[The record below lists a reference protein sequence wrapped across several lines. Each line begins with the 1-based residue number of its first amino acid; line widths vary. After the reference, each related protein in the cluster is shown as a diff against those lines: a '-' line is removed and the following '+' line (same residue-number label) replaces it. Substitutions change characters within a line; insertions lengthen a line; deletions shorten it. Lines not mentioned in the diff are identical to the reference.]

1 MQDFF
6 PSCIYRVKEDF
17 MNPLK
22 LKSMKKLLLISALC
36 AGLCSSCSNN
46 NEPLNIPPIEPT
58 IELVDSVE
66 SIELVELD
74 TRTQKEIAKTG
85 NAFANKLMLQM
96 NQQVTDQNMMISPM
110 SLQYALGMLSNGCD
124 EAALKEITDAMG
136 MNDYSLD
143 MMNSFYY
150 NLTQTFAQEDEDFT
164 LKLANAIWIQNDYQ
178 VGKDFIQN
186 NKALFHADVNNI
198 DFYQADKAK
207 KTINEWASKA
217 TEGTIK
223 ELSLQSNDLTRMVLA
238 NACYLKGK
246 WTLPFDKKGTQKETF
261 YNLDGS
267 TSEANMMY
275 LTKTLNFR
283 DSSSEPYMVVEL
295 PYGNQT
301 FSMIVVLPKEDKTL
315 DDILPNINW
324 SNMHLG
330 GQKVHVQ
337 LPKFKIEA
345 KYPEEITKCVKEMGI
360 NRIFIPGS
368 LSGIN
373 DELFVSFIAQDTF
386 IEVDEAGTEA
396 SAVTTIGM
404 EFAAAGPESA
414 PPPTPTIRMDRPF
427 AFAICE
433 NTTGAVLFMGKVVK
447 M

>member
-1 MQDFF
+1 
-6 PSCIYRVKEDF
+6 
-17 MNPLK
+17 
-22 LKSMKKLLLISALC
+22 MKKLLLISALC

-46 NEPLNIPPIEPT
+46 DEPLNIPPIEPT
-58 IELVDSVE
+58 F
-66 SIELVELD
+66 ELVELD
-74 TRTQKEIAKTG
+74 TRTQEEIAKTG
-85 NAFANKLMLQM
+85 NDFANKLMLQM

-124 EAALKEITDAMG
+124 ETALKEITDAMG

-143 MMNSFYY
+143 MLNSFYY
-150 NLTQTFAQEDEDFT
+150 NLTQTLVQEDEDFT

-198 DFYQADKAK
+198 DFYQVDKAK

-223 ELSLQSNDLTRMVLA
+223 DLSLQINELTRVVLA

-246 WTLPFDKKGTQKETF
+246 WTVPFDKKDTKKEIF
-261 YNLDGS
+261 YNMDGS

-275 LTKTLNFR
+275 LTEILNFR
-283 DSSSEPYMVVEL
+283 NSANEPYMMVEL

-301 FSMIVVLPKEDKTL
+301 FSMIVVLPKEGKTL

-324 SNMHLG
+324 SNMYLG
-330 GQKVHVQ
+330 GQEVHVQ

-345 KYPEEITKCVKEMGI
+345 KYPTEITKCVKEMGI

-373 DELFVSFIAQDTF
+373 DELFVSYIAQDTF

-396 SAVTTIGM
+396 SAVTNMGM
-404 EFAAAGPESA
+404 CGSA
-414 PPPTPTIRMDRPF
+414 EPGSTPPPTPTIRMDRPF

>member
-1 MQDFF
+1 
-6 PSCIYRVKEDF
+6 
-17 MNPLK
+17 
-22 LKSMKKLLLISALC
+22 MKKLLLISALC

-46 NEPLNIPPIEPT
+46 DEPLNIPPIEPT
-58 IELVDSVE
+58 F
-66 SIELVELD
+66 ELVELD

-85 NAFANKLMLQM
+85 NDFANKLMLQM

-124 EAALKEITDAMG
+124 ETALKEITDAMG

-143 MMNSFYY
+143 MLNSFYY
-150 NLTQTFAQEDEDFT
+150 NLTQTLVQEDEDFT

-198 DFYQADKAK
+198 DFYQVDKAK

-223 ELSLQSNDLTRMVLA
+223 DLSLQINELTRVVLA

-246 WTLPFDKKGTQKETF
+246 WTVPFDKKDTQKEIF
-261 YNLDGS
+261 YNMDGS

-275 LTKTLNFR
+275 LTEKLNFR
-283 DSSSEPYMVVEL
+283 NSANEPYMMVEL

-301 FSMIVVLPKEDKTL
+301 FSMIVVLPKEGKTL

-324 SNMHLG
+324 SNMYLG

-345 KYPEEITKCVKEMGI
+345 KYPTEIMKCIKEMDI

-396 SAVTTIGM
+396 SAVTNMGM
-404 EFAAAGPESA
+404 CGSAGPEST

>member
-1 MQDFF
+1 
-6 PSCIYRVKEDF
+6 
-17 MNPLK
+17 
-22 LKSMKKLLLISALC
+22 MKKLLLISALC

-46 NEPLNIPPIEPT
+46 DEPLNIPPIEPT
-58 IELVDSVE
+58 F
-66 SIELVELD
+66 ELVELD

-85 NAFANKLMLQM
+85 NDFANKLMLQM

-124 EAALKEITDAMG
+124 EAELKEITDAMG

-143 MMNSFYY
+143 MLNSFYY
-150 NLTQTFAQEDEDFT
+150 NLTQTLVQEDEDFT

-178 VGKDFIQN
+178 VGQDFIQN

-198 DFYQADKAK
+198 DFYQVDKAK

-223 ELSLQSNDLTRMVLA
+223 DLSLQINELTRVVLA

-246 WTLPFDKKGTQKETF
+246 WTVPFDKKDTKREIF
-261 YNLDGS
+261 YNMDGS

-275 LTKTLNFR
+275 LTEILNFR
-283 DSSSEPYMVVEL
+283 NSANEPYMMVEL

-301 FSMIVVLPKEDKTL
+301 FSMIVVLPKEGKTL

-324 SNMHLG
+324 SNMYLG

-345 KYPEEITKCVKEMGI
+345 KYPTEIMKCIKEMDI

-373 DELFVSFIAQDTF
+373 DELFVSSISQDTF

-396 SAVTTIGM
+396 SAVTNMGM
-404 EFAAAGPESA
+404 AGSAGPGST

>member
-1 MQDFF
+1 
-6 PSCIYRVKEDF
+6 
-17 MNPLK
+17 
-22 LKSMKKLLLISALC
+22 MKKLLLISALC

-46 NEPLNIPPIEPT
+46 DEPLNIPPIEPT
-58 IELVDSVE
+58 F
-66 SIELVELD
+66 ELVELD
-74 TRTQKEIAKTG
+74 TRTQEEIAKTG
-85 NAFANKLMLQM
+85 NDFANKLMLQM

-124 EAALKEITDAMG
+124 ETALKEITDAMG

-143 MMNSFYY
+143 MLNSFYY
-150 NLTQTFAQEDEDFT
+150 NLTQTLVQEDEDFT

-198 DFYQADKAK
+198 DFYQVDKAK

-223 ELSLQSNDLTRMVLA
+223 DLSLQINELTRVVLA

-246 WTLPFDKKGTQKETF
+246 WTVPFDKKDTKKEIF
-261 YNLDGS
+261 YNMDGS

-275 LTKTLNFR
+275 LTEKLNFR
-283 DSSSEPYMVVEL
+283 NSANEPYMMVEL

-301 FSMIVVLPKEDKTL
+301 FSMIVVLPKEGKTL

-324 SNMHLG
+324 SNMYLG

-345 KYPEEITKCVKEMGI
+345 KYPTEIMKCIKEMDI

-396 SAVTTIGM
+396 SAVTNIGM
-404 EFAAAGPESA
+404 TGSAGPRST

>member
-1 MQDFF
+1 
-6 PSCIYRVKEDF
+6 
-17 MNPLK
+17 
-22 LKSMKKLLLISALC
+22 MKKLLLISALC

-46 NEPLNIPPIEPT
+46 DDPLDIPPVEPT
-58 IELVDSVE
+58 F
-66 SIELVELD
+66 ELVELD

-85 NAFANKLMLQM
+85 NDFANKLMLQM

-124 EAALKEITDAMG
+124 ETALKEITDAMG

-143 MMNSFYY
+143 MLNSFYY
-150 NLTQTFAQEDEDFT
+150 NLTQTLVQEDEDFT

-223 ELSLQSNDLTRMVLA
+223 DLSLQINELTRVVLA

-246 WTLPFDKKGTQKETF
+246 WTVPFDKKDTKKEIF
-261 YNLDGS
+261 YNMDGS

-275 LTKTLNFR
+275 LTEILNFR
-283 DSSSEPYMVVEL
+283 NSANEPYMMVEL

-301 FSMIVVLPKEDKTL
+301 FSMIVVLPKEGKTL

-324 SNMHLG
+324 SNMYLG

-345 KYPEEITKCVKEMGI
+345 KYPTEIMKCIKEMDI

-373 DELFVSFIAQDTF
+373 DELFVSSIAQDTF

-396 SAVTTIGM
+396 SAVTNMGM
-404 EFAAAGPESA
+404 AGSAGPGST

>member
-1 MQDFF
+1 
-6 PSCIYRVKEDF
+6 
-17 MNPLK
+17 
-22 LKSMKKLLLISALC
+22 MKKLLLISALC

-46 NEPLNIPPIEPT
+46 DDPLDIPPVEPT
-58 IELVDSVE
+58 F
-66 SIELVELD
+66 ELVELD

-85 NAFANKLMLQM
+85 NDFANKLMLQM

-124 EAALKEITDAMG
+124 ETALKEITDAMG

-143 MMNSFYY
+143 MLNSFYY
-150 NLTQTFAQEDEDFT
+150 NLTQTLVQEDEDFT
-164 LKLANAIWIQNDYQ
+164 LKLANAIWIQKDYQ

-198 DFYQADKAK
+198 DFYQVNKAK

-223 ELSLQSNDLTRMVLA
+223 DLSLQINELTRVVLA

-246 WTLPFDKKGTQKETF
+246 WTVPFDKKDTKKEIF
-261 YNLDGS
+261 YNMDGS

-275 LTKTLNFR
+275 LTEILNFR
-283 DSSSEPYMVVEL
+283 NSANEPYMMVEL

-301 FSMIVVLPKEDKTL
+301 FSMIVVLPKEGKTL

-324 SNMHLG
+324 SNMYLG

-345 KYPEEITKCVKEMGI
+345 KYPTEIMKCIKEMDI

-373 DELFVSFIAQDTF
+373 DELFVSSISQDTF

-396 SAVTTIGM
+396 SAVTNMGM
-404 EFAAAGPESA
+404 AGSAGPGST

>member
-1 MQDFF
+1 
-6 PSCIYRVKEDF
+6 
-17 MNPLK
+17 
-22 LKSMKKLLLISALC
+22 MKKLLLISALC

-46 NEPLNIPPIEPT
+46 DEPLNIPPIEPT
-58 IELVDSVE
+58 F
-66 SIELVELD
+66 ELVELD
-74 TRTQKEIAKTG
+74 TRTQEEIAKNG
-85 NAFANKLMLQM
+85 NVFANKLMLQM

-143 MMNSFYY
+143 MLNSFYY
-150 NLTQTFAQEDEDFT
+150 NLTQTLAKKDKDFT

-178 VGKDFIQN
+178 VGQNFIQN
-186 NKALFHADVNNI
+186 NKALFNADVRNI
-198 DFYQADKAK
+198 NFEQADKAK

-223 ELSLQSNDLTRMVLA
+223 ELSLQINNMTRVVLA

-246 WTLPFDKKGTQKETF
+246 WTLPFNKKDTKKETF

-275 LTKTLNFR
+275 LTETLNFR
-283 DSSSEPYMVVEL
+283 DSSSEPYMAVEL

-301 FSMIVVLPKEDKTL
+301 LSMLVILPKENKTL
-315 DDILPNINW
+315 DDIIPTINW
-324 SNMHLG
+324 SKMHLG
-330 GQKVHVQ
+330 GRKVHVQ

-345 KYPEEITKCVKEMGI
+345 NYPDEIMKCVKEMGI

-404 EFAAAGPESA
+404 AGAAGPEST

-447 M
+447 I

>member
-1 MQDFF
+1 
-6 PSCIYRVKEDF
+6 
-17 MNPLK
+17 
-22 LKSMKKLLLISALC
+22 MKKLLLISALC
-36 AGLCSSCSNN
+36 TGLCSSCSNN
-46 NEPLNIPPIEPT
+46 DDPLDIPPVEPT
-58 IELVDSVE
+58 F
-66 SIELVELD
+66 ELVELD
-74 TRTQKEIAKTG
+74 TRTQEEIAKTG
-85 NAFANKLMLQM
+85 NVFANNLMLQM

-110 SLQYALGMLSNGCD
+110 SLQYALGMLGNGCD

-143 MMNSFYY
+143 MLNSFYY
-150 NLTQTFAQEDEDFT
+150 NLTQTLAKEDEDFT
-164 LKLANAIWIQNDYQ
+164 LKLANAIWIQNNYK
-178 VGKDFIQN
+178 VGQDFIQN

-198 DFYQADKAK
+198 DFYQVDKAK

-223 ELSLQSNDLTRMVLA
+223 ELSLQINDLTRMVLA

-246 WTLPFDKKGTQKETF
+246 WTVPFDKKDTKKEIF
-261 YNLDGS
+261 YNMDGS

-275 LTKTLNFR
+275 LTEILNFR
-283 DSSSEPYMVVEL
+283 NSANEPYMMVEL

-301 FSMIVVLPKEDKTL
+301 FSMIVVLPKEGKTL

-345 KYPEEITKCVKEMGI
+345 KYPTEIMKCIKEMDI

-373 DELFVSFIAQDTF
+373 DELFVNSIAQDTF

-396 SAVTTIGM
+396 SAVTNMGM
-404 EFAAAGPESA
+404 SGSAGPGST

>member
-1 MQDFF
+1 
-6 PSCIYRVKEDF
+6 
-17 MNPLK
+17 
-22 LKSMKKLLLISALC
+22 MKKLLLISALC

-46 NEPLNIPPIEPT
+46 DEPLNIPPIEPT
-58 IELVDSVE
+58 F
-66 SIELVELD
+66 ELVELD

-85 NAFANKLMLQM
+85 NDFANKLMLQM

-124 EAALKEITDAMG
+124 ETALKEITDAMG

-143 MMNSFYY
+143 MLNSFYY
-150 NLTQTFAQEDEDFT
+150 NLTQTLAQEDEDFT
-164 LKLANAIWIQNDYQ
+164 LKIANAIWIQNDYQ
-178 VGKDFIQN
+178 VGQDFIQN

-198 DFYQADKAK
+198 DFYQVDKAK

-223 ELSLQSNDLTRMVLA
+223 ELSLQINELTRVVLA

-246 WTLPFDKKGTQKETF
+246 WTVPFDKKDTKKEIF
-261 YNLDGS
+261 YNMDGS

-275 LTKTLNFR
+275 LTEKLNFR
-283 DSSSEPYMVVEL
+283 NSANEPYMAVEL

-324 SNMHLG
+324 SNMYLG

-345 KYPEEITKCVKEMGI
+345 KYPEEIMRCVKEMGI
-360 NRIFIPGS
+360 NRIFISGS

-373 DELFVSFIAQDTF
+373 DELFVSSIAQDTF

-396 SAVTTIGM
+396 SAVTNMGM
-404 EFAAAGPESA
+404 ANSAGPGST
-414 PPPTPTIRMDRPF
+414 PPPTPIIRMDRPF

>member
-1 MQDFF
+1 
-6 PSCIYRVKEDF
+6 
-17 MNPLK
+17 
-22 LKSMKKLLLISALC
+22 MKKLLLISALC

-46 NEPLNIPPIEPT
+46 DEPLNIPPIEPT
-58 IELVDSVE
+58 F
-66 SIELVELD
+66 ELVELD

-85 NAFANKLMLQM
+85 NDFANKLMLQM
-96 NQQVTDQNMMISPM
+96 NQQVPDANLMISPM
-110 SLQYALGMLSNGCD
+110 SLQYALGMLSNGCS
-124 EAALKEITDAMG
+124 ETALKEITDAMG

-143 MMNSFYY
+143 MLNSFYY
-150 NLTQTFAQEDEDFT
+150 NLTQTLVQEDEDFT

-178 VGKDFIQN
+178 VGQDFIQN

-223 ELSLQSNDLTRMVLA
+223 ELSLQINELTRAVLA

-246 WTLPFDKKGTQKETF
+246 WTVPFDKKDTKKEIF
-261 YNLDGS
+261 YNMDGS

-275 LTKTLNFR
+275 LTEKLNFR
-283 DSSSEPYMVVEL
+283 NSANEPYMAVEL

-301 FSMIVVLPKEDKTL
+301 FSMIVVLPKEGKTL

-345 KYPEEITKCVKEMGI
+345 KYPEEIMRCVKEMGI
-360 NRIFIPGS
+360 NRIFISGS

-373 DELFVSFIAQDTF
+373 DELFVSYIAQDTF

-396 SAVTTIGM
+396 SAVTNMGM
-404 EFAAAGPESA
+404 ANSAGPGST
-414 PPPTPTIRMDRPF
+414 PPPTPIIRMDRPF

>member
-1 MQDFF
+1 
-6 PSCIYRVKEDF
+6 
-17 MNPLK
+17 
-22 LKSMKKLLLISALC
+22 MKKLLLISALC

-46 NEPLNIPPIEPT
+46 DEPLNIPPIEPT
-58 IELVDSVE
+58 F
-66 SIELVELD
+66 ELVELD

-85 NAFANKLMLQM
+85 NDFANKLMLQM

-124 EAALKEITDAMG
+124 ETALKEITDAMG

-143 MMNSFYY
+143 MLNSFYY
-150 NLTQTFAQEDEDFT
+150 NLTQTLVQEDEDFT

-198 DFYQADKAK
+198 DFYQVNKAK

-223 ELSLQSNDLTRMVLA
+223 DLSLQINELTRVVLA

-246 WTLPFDKKGTQKETF
+246 WTVPFDKKDTQKEIF
-261 YNLDGS
+261 YNMDGS

-275 LTKTLNFR
+275 LTEILNFR
-283 DSSSEPYMVVEL
+283 NSANEPYMMVEL

-301 FSMIVVLPKEDKTL
+301 FSMIVVLPKEGKTL

-324 SNMHLG
+324 SNMYLG

-345 KYPEEITKCVKEMGI
+345 KYPTEIMKCIKEMDI

-373 DELFVSFIAQDTF
+373 DELFVSSISQDTF

-396 SAVTTIGM
+396 SAVTNMGM
-404 EFAAAGPESA
+404 AGSAGPGST

>member
-1 MQDFF
+1 
-6 PSCIYRVKEDF
+6 
-17 MNPLK
+17 
-22 LKSMKKLLLISALC
+22 MKKLLLISALC

-46 NEPLNIPPIEPT
+46 DEPLNIPPIEPT
-58 IELVDSVE
+58 F
-66 SIELVELD
+66 ELVELD

-85 NAFANKLMLQM
+85 NDFANKLMLQM

-124 EAALKEITDAMG
+124 ETALKEITDAMG

-143 MMNSFYY
+143 MLNSFYY
-150 NLTQTFAQEDEDFT
+150 NLTQTLVQEDEDFT

-223 ELSLQSNDLTRMVLA
+223 DLSLQINELTRVVLA

-246 WTLPFDKKGTQKETF
+246 WTVPFDKKDTKKEIF
-261 YNLDGS
+261 YNMDGS

-275 LTKTLNFR
+275 LTEILNFR
-283 DSSSEPYMVVEL
+283 NSANEPYMMVEL

-301 FSMIVVLPKEDKTL
+301 FSMIVVLPKEGKTL

-324 SNMHLG
+324 SNMYLG

-345 KYPEEITKCVKEMGI
+345 KYPTEIMKCIKEMDI

-373 DELFVSFIAQDTF
+373 DELFVSSIAQDTF

-396 SAVTTIGM
+396 SAVTNMGM
-404 EFAAAGPESA
+404 AGSAGPGST

>member
-1 MQDFF
+1 
-6 PSCIYRVKEDF
+6 
-17 MNPLK
+17 
-22 LKSMKKLLLISALC
+22 MKKLLLISALC
-36 AGLCSSCSNN
+36 AGLCCSCSNN
-46 NEPLNIPPIEPT
+46 DDPLDIPPVEPT
-58 IELVDSVE
+58 F
-66 SIELVELD
+66 ELVELD

-85 NAFANKLMLQM
+85 NDFANKLMLQM

-124 EAALKEITDAMG
+124 ETALKEITDAMG

-143 MMNSFYY
+143 MLNSFYY
-150 NLTQTFAQEDEDFT
+150 NLTQTLVQEDEDFT

-198 DFYQADKAK
+198 DFYQVDKAK

-223 ELSLQSNDLTRMVLA
+223 DLSLQINELTRVVLA

-246 WTLPFDKKGTQKETF
+246 WTVPFDKKDTKKEIF
-261 YNLDGS
+261 YNMDGS

-275 LTKTLNFR
+275 LTEILNFR
-283 DSSSEPYMVVEL
+283 NSANEPYMMVEL

-301 FSMIVVLPKEDKTL
+301 FSMIVVLPKEGKTL

-324 SNMHLG
+324 SNMYLG

-345 KYPEEITKCVKEMGI
+345 KYPTEIMKCIKEMDI

-373 DELFVSFIAQDTF
+373 DELFVSSIAQDTF

-396 SAVTTIGM
+396 SAVTNMGM
-404 EFAAAGPESA
+404 AGSAGPGST

>member
-1 MQDFF
+1 
-6 PSCIYRVKEDF
+6 
-17 MNPLK
+17 
-22 LKSMKKLLLISALC
+22 
-36 AGLCSSCSNN
+36 
-46 NEPLNIPPIEPT
+46 
-58 IELVDSVE
+58 
-66 SIELVELD
+66 
-74 TRTQKEIAKTG
+74 
-85 NAFANKLMLQM
+85 
-96 NQQVTDQNMMISPM
+96 MMISPM

-124 EAALKEITDAMG
+124 ETALKEITDAMG

-143 MMNSFYY
+143 MLNSFYY
-150 NLTQTFAQEDEDFT
+150 NLTQTLVQEDEDFT

-223 ELSLQSNDLTRMVLA
+223 ELSLQINELTRVVLA

-246 WTLPFDKKGTQKETF
+246 WTVPFDKKDTKKEIF
-261 YNLDGS
+261 YNMDGS

-275 LTKTLNFR
+275 LTEILNFR
-283 DSSSEPYMVVEL
+283 NSANEPYMMVEL

-301 FSMIVVLPKEDKTL
+301 FSMIVVLPKEGKTL

-324 SNMHLG
+324 SNMYLG

-345 KYPEEITKCVKEMGI
+345 KYPTEITKCVKEMGI

-373 DELFVSFIAQDTF
+373 DELFVSSIAQDTF

-396 SAVTTIGM
+396 SAVTNMGVSGS
-404 EFAAAGPESA
+404 AGPGST

>member
-1 MQDFF
+1 
-6 PSCIYRVKEDF
+6 
-17 MNPLK
+17 
-22 LKSMKKLLLISALC
+22 MKKLLLISALC
-36 AGLCSSCSNN
+36 AGIYSSCSNN
-46 NEPLNIPPIEPT
+46 DEPLNVPPIEPT
-58 IELVDSVE
+58 F
-66 SIELVELD
+66 ELVELD
-74 TRTQKEIAKTG
+74 TRTQEEIAKTG
-85 NAFANKLMLQM
+85 NVFANNLMLQM
-96 NQQVTDQNMMISPM
+96 NQLVTNQNMMISPM

-143 MMNSFYY
+143 MLNSFYY
-150 NLTQTFAQEDEDFT
+150 NLTQTLAKEDKDFT

-178 VGKDFIQN
+178 VGQNFIQN
-186 NKALFHADVNNI
+186 NKALFNADVSNI
-198 DFYQADKAK
+198 NFEQANKAK

-223 ELSLQSNDLTRMVLA
+223 KLSLQINNMTRVVLA

-246 WTLPFDKKGTQKETF
+246 WTLPFNKKDTKKEIF

-275 LTKTLNFR
+275 LTETLNFR
-283 DSSSEPYMVVEL
+283 NSSSEPYMAVEL

-301 FSMIVVLPKEDKTL
+301 FSMLVILPKEDKTL
-315 DDILPNINW
+315 DDIIPTINW
-324 SNMHLG
+324 SKMHLG
-330 GQKVHVQ
+330 GRNVHVQ

-345 KYPEEITKCVKEMGI
+345 NYPDEIMKCVEEMGI

-373 DELFVSFIAQDTF
+373 DELYVSFIAQDTF

-404 EFAAAGPESA
+404 VDAAGPEST

-447 M
+447 I

>member
-1 MQDFF
+1 
-6 PSCIYRVKEDF
+6 
-17 MNPLK
+17 
-22 LKSMKKLLLISALC
+22 MKKLLLISALC
-36 AGLCSSCSNN
+36 AGLCSSCSNK

-58 IELVDSVE
+58 F
-66 SIELVELD
+66 ELVELD

-85 NAFANKLMLQM
+85 NDFANKLMLQM

-124 EAALKEITDAMG
+124 ETALKEITDAMG

-143 MMNSFYY
+143 MLNSFYY
-150 NLTQTFAQEDEDFT
+150 NLTQTLVQEDEDFT

-198 DFYQADKAK
+198 DFYQVNKAK

-223 ELSLQSNDLTRMVLA
+223 DLSLQINELTRVVLA

-246 WTLPFDKKGTQKETF
+246 WTVPFDKKDTKKEIF
-261 YNLDGS
+261 YNMDGS

-275 LTKTLNFR
+275 LTEKLNFR
-283 DSSSEPYMVVEL
+283 NSANEPYMMVEL

-301 FSMIVVLPKEDKTL
+301 FSMIVVLPKEGKTL

-324 SNMHLG
+324 SNMYLG

-345 KYPEEITKCVKEMGI
+345 KYPTEIMKCIKEMDI

-373 DELFVSFIAQDTF
+373 DELFVSSIAQDTF

-396 SAVTTIGM
+396 SAVTNMGM
-404 EFAAAGPESA
+404 AGSAGPGST

>member
-1 MQDFF
+1 MQDFL

-22 LKSMKKLLLISALC
+22 LKNMKKLLLISALC
-36 AGLCSSCSNN
+36 AGLCCSCSNN
-46 NEPLNIPPIEPT
+46 DDPLDIPPVEPT
-58 IELVDSVE
+58 F
-66 SIELVELD
+66 ELVELD

-124 EAALKEITDAMG
+124 ETALKEITDAMG

-143 MMNSFYY
+143 MLNSFYY
-150 NLTQTFAQEDEDFT
+150 NLTQTLVQEDEDFT

-178 VGKDFIQN
+178 VGQDFIQN

-198 DFYQADKAK
+198 DFYQVDKAK

-223 ELSLQSNDLTRMVLA
+223 ELSLQINALTRMVLA

-246 WTLPFDKKGTQKETF
+246 WTVPFDKKDTKKEIF
-261 YNLDGS
+261 YNMDGS

-275 LTKTLNFR
+275 LTEILNFR
-283 DSSSEPYMVVEL
+283 DRANEPYMAVEL

-324 SNMHLG
+324 SNMYLG

-345 KYPEEITKCVKEMGI
+345 KYPEEITKCAKEMGI

-396 SAVTTIGM
+396 SAVTNMGVDGS
-404 EFAAAGPESA
+404 AGPGST

>member
-1 MQDFF
+1 
-6 PSCIYRVKEDF
+6 
-17 MNPLK
+17 
-22 LKSMKKLLLISALC
+22 MKKLLLISALC

-46 NEPLNIPPIEPT
+46 DEPLNIPPIEPT
-58 IELVDSVE
+58 F
-66 SIELVELD
+66 ELVELD

-85 NAFANKLMLQM
+85 NDFANKLMLQM

-124 EAALKEITDAMG
+124 ETALKEITDAMG

-143 MMNSFYY
+143 MLNSFYY
-150 NLTQTFAQEDEDFT
+150 NLTQTLVQEDEDFT

-198 DFYQADKAK
+198 DFYQVDKAK

-223 ELSLQSNDLTRMVLA
+223 ELSLQINELTRVVLA

-246 WTLPFDKKGTQKETF
+246 WTVPFDKKDTKKEIF
-261 YNLDGS
+261 YNMDGS

-275 LTKTLNFR
+275 LTEILNFR
-283 DSSSEPYMVVEL
+283 NSANEPYMMVEL

-301 FSMIVVLPKEDKTL
+301 FSMIVVLPKEGKTL

-324 SNMHLG
+324 SNMYLG

-345 KYPEEITKCVKEMGI
+345 KYPTEIMKCIKEMDI

-373 DELFVSFIAQDTF
+373 DELFVSSIAQDTF

-396 SAVTTIGM
+396 SAVTNMGM
-404 EFAAAGPESA
+404 AGSAGPGST

>member
-1 MQDFF
+1 
-6 PSCIYRVKEDF
+6 
-17 MNPLK
+17 
-22 LKSMKKLLLISALC
+22 MKKLLLISALC

-46 NEPLNIPPIEPT
+46 DEPLNIPPIEPT
-58 IELVDSVE
+58 F
-66 SIELVELD
+66 ELVELD

-85 NAFANKLMLQM
+85 NDFANKLMLQM

-124 EAALKEITDAMG
+124 ETALKEITDAMG

-143 MMNSFYY
+143 MLNSFYY
-150 NLTQTFAQEDEDFT
+150 NLTQTLVQEDEDFT

-198 DFYQADKAK
+198 DFYQVDKAK

-223 ELSLQSNDLTRMVLA
+223 DLSLQINELTRMVLA

-246 WTLPFDKKGTQKETF
+246 WTVPFDKKDTKKEIF
-261 YNLDGS
+261 YNMDGS

-275 LTKTLNFR
+275 LTEILNFR
-283 DSSSEPYMVVEL
+283 NSANEPYMMVEL

-324 SNMHLG
+324 SNMYLG

-345 KYPEEITKCVKEMGI
+345 KYPTEIMKCIKEMDI

-373 DELFVSFIAQDTF
+373 DELFVSSISQDTF

-396 SAVTTIGM
+396 SAVTNMGM
-404 EFAAAGPESA
+404 AGSAGPGST

>member
-1 MQDFF
+1 
-6 PSCIYRVKEDF
+6 
-17 MNPLK
+17 
-22 LKSMKKLLLISALC
+22 MKKLLLISALC

-58 IELVDSVE
+58 F
-66 SIELVELD
+66 ELVELD

-85 NAFANKLMLQM
+85 NDFANKLMLQM

-124 EAALKEITDAMG
+124 ETALKEITDAMG

-143 MMNSFYY
+143 MLNSFYY
-150 NLTQTFAQEDEDFT
+150 NLTQTLVQEDEDFT

-198 DFYQADKAK
+198 DFYQVNKAK

-223 ELSLQSNDLTRMVLA
+223 DLSLQINELTRVVLA

-246 WTLPFDKKGTQKETF
+246 WTVPFDKKDTQKEIF
-261 YNLDGS
+261 YNMDGS

-275 LTKTLNFR
+275 LTEKLNFR
-283 DSSSEPYMVVEL
+283 NSANEPYMMVEL

-301 FSMIVVLPKEDKTL
+301 FSMIVVLPKEGKTL

-324 SNMHLG
+324 SNMYLG

-345 KYPEEITKCVKEMGI
+345 KYPTEIMKCIKEMGI

-373 DELFVSFIAQDTF
+373 DELFVSSIAQDTF

-396 SAVTTIGM
+396 SAVTNMGM
-404 EFAAAGPESA
+404 AGSAGPGST